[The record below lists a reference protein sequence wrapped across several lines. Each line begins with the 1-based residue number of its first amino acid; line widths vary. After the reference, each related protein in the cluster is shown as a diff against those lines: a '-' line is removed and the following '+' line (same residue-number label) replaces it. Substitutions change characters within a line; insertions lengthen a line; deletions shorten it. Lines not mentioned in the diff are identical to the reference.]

1 MAQRCAGWLICR
13 LQAARIGASRM
24 DSTSPQLPHLPA
36 PVVLVL
42 RPSTHARPVASRA
55 AARSHPRSESS
66 DMMRR
71 RPRCSARQPQSSR
84 KPVAERS
91 EVWAERRNRFSATH
105 HRGRGKAIGKAHGE
119 HCSSSEDDDRRA
131 EGRRRRHSHLRSI
144 CYLLFCFV
152 RRTGE
157 MKRHSVCGRAPQHSR
172 TTLPSC
178 SPAIPSA

>member
-13 LQAARIGASRM
+13 LQAARIGACRM
-24 DSTSPQLPHLPA
+24 NSTSPQLPHLPV

-42 RPSTHARPVASRA
+42 RPSTHVHTRSVASRA
-55 AARSHPRSESS
+55 AACSRPRSESS

-71 RPRCSARQPQSSR
+71 RPRCSARQPQSWR

-105 HRGRGKAIGKAHGE
+105 HRGRGKAIVKAHGE
-119 HCSSSEDDDRRA
+119 HCSSGEDDDRRA
-131 EGRRRRHSHLRSI
+131 EGRRRRHSHLLI
-144 CYLLFCFV
+144 ECYFFFV

-157 MKRHSVCGRAPQHSR
+157 
-172 TTLPSC
+172 
-178 SPAIPSA
+178 